1 MLKIEMTL
9 FKHEQDLKNIFE
21 RPVGSTLNNLQNV
34 EHNCVSVKRIDHPGL
49 IMKLRNSNFHAVQ
62 NVLVHKS

>member
-34 EHNCVSVKRIDHPGL
+34 EHNCVRVKRIDHPGL
-49 IMKLRNSNFHAVQ
+49 MMKLRNSNFHAD
-62 NVLVHKS
+62 KSYLPTH

>member
-1 MLKIEMTL
+1 MLKMTL

-49 IMKLRNSNFHAVQ
+49 IMKLRNSNFYRVK